1 MHGVARAVFAGFKEL
16 IEHVVFV
23 GRHDQTVNRQ
33 AHLAGDVAGTNIAEV
48 AAGHAE
54 AYFLFVAG
62 GGAEIAVEIVNNLR
76 QHASPVDRV
85 DGTDAVFF
93 FETGVVLQR
102 FYDVLAVV
110 EHAFNRNI
118 MNIFVLQAVHLRALE
133 GAHFAFGR
141 HHKHVH
147 AGFTAQG
154 VFCRRTGVAAGGT
167 QNIQRF
173 ALFGQHIFK
182 RVAEKLHG
190 DVFKRQRRAVGQSLN
205 ADAVLQGAH
214 GGDVV
219 ATEHFGVVA
228 AIDNVAQIVQRNIG
242 GKQAHDGKSQIR
254 IAEFAPFVQNGRA
267 DFRVRFRQHQ
277 AAVGRQAH
285 QKHFAEW
292 FAGGLTAGTDVFHNK
307 TVSDYLLQK

>member
-1 MHGVARAVFAGFKEL
+1 MRGVARAVFAGFEEL
-16 IEHVVFV
+16 VEHVVFV
-23 GRHDQTVNRQ
+23 GRHHQTVNRQ
-33 AHLAGDVAGTNIAEV
+33 SHLAGYVAGTNIAEV
-48 AAGHAE
+48 TAGHAE
-54 AYFLFVAG
+54 AHFLFVAG
-62 GGAEIAVEIVNNLR
+62 GGAEIAVEIINDLR
-76 QHASPVDRV
+76 QHAPPVDRV

-102 FYDVLAVV
+102 FDDVLAVI
-110 EHAFNRNI
+110 EHAFNRDI
-118 MNIFVLQAVHLRALE
+118 VDIFVLQAVHLRALE

-147 AGFTAQG
+147 TGFAAQG
-154 VFCRRTGVAAGGT
+154 VFRRRTGVAAGGAE
-167 QNIQRF
+167 NVQRF
-173 ALFGQHIFK
+173 AFFGQHIFK
-182 RVAEKLHG
+182 GVAEKLHG
-190 DVFKRQRRAVGQSLN
+190 DVFKRQRRAVRQGLN
-205 ADAVLQGAH
+205 ADTVLQGTH
-214 GGDVV
+214 GSDVV

-228 AIDNVAQIVQRNIG
+228 AVDNVAQIVQRNIG

-285 QKHFAEW
+285 QEHFAEW

-307 TVSDYLLQK
+307 TVFDYLLQK